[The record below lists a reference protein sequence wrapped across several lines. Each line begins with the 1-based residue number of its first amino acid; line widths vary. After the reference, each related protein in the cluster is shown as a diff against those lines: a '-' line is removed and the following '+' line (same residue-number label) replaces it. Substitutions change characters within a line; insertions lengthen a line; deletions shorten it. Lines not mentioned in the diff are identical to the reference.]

1 MAVVEEAN
9 GETRRGRRLLV
20 AEAGMSQVSFVSVFA
35 GVLVAYGAFAVMAAI
50 VGGVLGAFGVDDV
63 GDYNWDTVGTAG
75 TAVIGVALFVAYLF
89 GGYVAGRMAFRAGLT
104 HGILVFVLGVVV
116 AAVIGVL
123 VDQLAGTEAIEDN
136 LRNVGVPTTADEWGS
151 IGTIAGIV
159 SLAAMLVGAIFG
171 GIWGERWHTKLRRR
185 AASVEYG
192 DKVVTRD
199 GEVIDTDDDGVVER
213 REVVTTRDGD
223 LVTETDDD
231 HVVTTR
237 DRDAVVTRDA
247 EGEVVT
253 TQAPV
258 ITERR
263 DRDDL

>member
-20 AEAGMSQVSFVSVFA
+20 AEAGMSQVSFVSVLA

-63 GDYNWDTVGTAG
+63 GDYNWDTVGVAG
-75 TAVIGVALFVAYLF
+75 TVVVGVALFAAYLF

-123 VDQLAGTEAIEDN
+123 VEQLAGSEAIEEN

-159 SLAAMLVGAIFG
+159 SLAAMLVGAILG
-171 GIWGERWHTKLRRR
+171 GIKGERWHTKLRRR

-192 DKVVTRD
+192 DTTTTRD
-199 GEVIDTDDDGVVER
+199 DDDGVVER

-223 LVTETDDD
+223 LDRE
-231 HVVTTR
+231 VVTTR
-237 DRDAVVTRDA
+237 DD
-247 EGEVVT
+247 EVVT
-253 TQAPV
+253 TTTPVAPGD
-258 ITERR
+258 R
-263 DRDDL
+263 DRESV